1 MKNTTGTFRV
11 VPCID
16 AESKAIAFSLRHK
29 IFVEYLGYEA
39 GVNGK
44 ECDEFDEKAMHFLMY
59 DIATNTPIGCFRLVR
74 GGTSHLKKMMGDNIG
89 REDLELSRL
98 ILLPEWQGGQAV
110 KEMFEFVSVYSDRKG
125 IRALYAVMTKAL
137 SRCIRFG
144 GYKVHQ
150 QSEFFELNG
159 KRAVY
164 RITQRDPV
172 PVNCPTVYSE
182 PEVALSAS

>member
-29 IFVEYLGYEA
+29 IFVEHLGYEA
-39 GVNGK
+39 GVDGK
-44 ECDEFDEKAMHFLMY
+44 ECDQFDEKAIHFLMY
-59 DIATNTPIGCFRLVR
+59 NTATNTPIGCFRLVR
-74 GGTSHLKKMMGDNIG
+74 GGTSHLKKMMGDEIG
-89 REDLELSRL
+89 PEDFELSRL

-159 KRAVY
+159 MRAVY
-164 RITQRDPV
+164 RITQRAPV
-172 PVNCPTVYSE
+172 RVADTVVQPE
-182 PEVALSAS
+182 PERALIVG

>member
-1 MKNTTGTFRV
+1 
-11 VPCID
+11 
-16 AESKAIAFSLRHK
+16 
-29 IFVEYLGYEA
+29 
-39 GVNGK
+39 
-44 ECDEFDEKAMHFLMY
+44 
-59 DIATNTPIGCFRLVR
+59 
-74 GGTSHLKKMMGDNIG
+74 
-89 REDLELSRL
+89 
-98 ILLPEWQGGQAV
+98 
-110 KEMFEFVSVYSDRKG
+110 YSDRKG

-172 PVNCPTVYSE
+172 PVNCPTVCSE

>member
-1 MKNTTGTFRV
+1 MFRV

-39 GVNGK
+39 GVDGK
-44 ECDEFDEKAMHFLMY
+44 ECDQFDEKATHFLMY
-59 DIATNTPIGCFRLVR
+59 DIATNTPIGCFRLIR
-74 GGTSHLKKMMGDNIG
+74 GGTSHLKKMMGDDIG
-89 REDLELSRL
+89 SEDLELSRL

-125 IRALYAVMTKAL
+125 IGALYAVMTKAL

-150 QSEFFELNG
+150 QSDFFELNG

-172 PVNCPTVYSE
+172 RVTDTVVQSE
-182 PEVALSAS
+182 PERALRAG